1 MTVVEE
7 ILTALFAQIPARTTN
22 GIEVRKPFYHF
33 GDGKEA
39 NKFIAGH
46 NTDCYP
52 LIYQISN
59 EETHLRGYVT
69 TNLELVICTQNKCI
83 DQYNSERWELSYK
96 NVLVPLCEDVQT
108 SLEKSGVITSEFEYT
123 IRKEPN
129 YSVSETK
136 DANAYID
143 IVDAI
148 VLSVQIKIE
157 PNTCIVKNIKYKNT

>member
-7 ILTALFAQIPARTTN
+7 YLTALFAQIPARTTN

-59 EETHLRGYVT
+59 QETHVRGYVT
-69 TNLELVICTQNKCI
+69 TNLELVLCTQNKCQ

-96 NVLVPLCEDVQT
+96 NILVPLCENVQKC
-108 SLEKSGVITSEFEYT
+108 LEESGVIDSVFSYT

-129 YSVSETK
+129 YSVSEAK
-136 DANAYID
+136 ESNAYID

-148 VLSVQIKIE
+148 VLSVEVKIR
-157 PNTCIVKNIKYKNT
+157 PKGCIVKTIFNT